1 MRILIVEDEPAAAR
15 RLQKIILELVPKAT
29 IVGVCESVQES
40 VNWLKTNIHPD
51 LFLFDIQLA
60 DGLSFEI
67 FTQVATQVPVIF
79 ATAYDEYALRA
90 FKVNSIDYLLK
101 PIDREA
107 LRLSIEKFN
116 KLQAGFASPAMD
128 IQTILAQMIS
138 GKPIY
143 KTRFL
148 VSKGM
153 HLIPIDHSEVAWLR
167 TEERIVFLHTH
178 DGKRYLTEHT
188 LDELEELL
196 DPTLFFRANRQYL
209 ISTRAVHHVVPG
221 VNGKLNLFLHPQ
233 TEEEV
238 VVSREKAMAFRRW
251 LEQ

>member
-15 RLQKIILELVPKAT
+15 RLQKIILELAPQAT
-29 IVGVCESVQES
+29 IVGVCESVKES
-40 VNWLKTNIHPD
+40 VHWLKTNTHPD

-67 FTQVATQVPVIF
+67 FSQVETSVPVIF
-79 ATAYDEYALRA
+79 TTAYDEYALRA
-90 FKVNSIDYLLK
+90 FKVNSVDYLLK

-107 LRLSIEKFN
+107 LRQSVEKYRKIQSN
-116 KLQAGFASPAMD
+116 ITNPAFDM
-128 IQTILAQMIS
+128 QTILAQMMS
-138 GKPIY
+138 GKTIY

-148 VSKGM
+148 VSKGAQ
-153 HLIPIDHSEVAWLR
+153 LIPIDQSEVAWLR

-188 LDELEELL
+188 LDELEEQL
-196 DPTLFFRANRQYL
+196 DPTHFFRANRQYL
-209 ISTRAVHHVVPG
+209 IATRAVHHASPG
-221 VNGKLNLFLHPQ
+221 VNGKLNLYLNPQ

-251 LEQ
+251 LER